1 MPVILHRGAR
11 AAHYP
16 EMPLRCTRRILA
28 LLAVFAASHALA
40 ANNGTTI
47 LRVGLDSQSA
57 TTNSSYKIGIDG
69 SAPAGCV
76 PHVEDVTLD
85 GADLSLVLAAPATGC
100 KPQRPVPFHLK
111 TDPAAATGMPRLP
124 AQVYHVRV
132 YSGSEAAPQLAAF
145 ALIDTSTPA
154 LSPVPESGFWWTQ
167 AGADGV
173 AAGGTGMSLELQEN
187 QLAASLLG
195 FADSGA
201 ATWYF
206 GSSALSGHVARIPLV
221 QLANGD
227 EWFSAIGTLPDVQPG
242 PRLEIEFLSPTRA
255 RAYLV
260 RTGNSNDLQVRSL
273 TLSRSAF
280 STGPAGTSW
289 VGRWVL
295 IPDDGGSARLFD
307 FSGPSN
313 RDAENFRLV
322 DTANDAALD
331 CRLVAGTQQADACTL
346 SASASPIADF
356 DQVGYDHFSGHGV
369 NGAPVQLLRVPR

>member
-1 MPVILHRGAR
+1 
-11 AAHYP
+11 
-16 EMPLRCTRRILA
+16 
-28 LLAVFAASHALA
+28 
-40 ANNGTTI
+40 
-47 LRVGLDSQSA
+47 
-57 TTNSSYKIGIDG
+57 
-69 SAPAGCV
+69 
-76 PHVEDVTLD
+76 
-85 GADLSLVLAAPATGC
+85 
-100 KPQRPVPFHLK
+100 
-111 TDPAAATGMPRLP
+111 
-124 AQVYHVRV
+124 
-132 YSGSEAAPQLAAF
+132 
-145 ALIDTSTPA
+145 
-154 LSPVPESGFWWTQ
+154 LSPIPESGFWWTQ

-173 AAGGTGMSLELQEN
+173 AAAGTGMSLELQEN

-195 FADSGA
+195 FTDAGA
-201 ATWYF
+201 STWYF
-206 GSSALSGHVARIPLV
+206 GSSALTGHVARIPLV

-307 FSGPSN
+307 FSAPSN

-322 DTANDAALD
+322 DTTNDAALD

-356 DQVGYDHFSGHGV
+356 DQVGYDHFSGHGA